1 MQPVYDVVII
11 GAGQAGLAAAY
22 EAQQKG
28 LKFTVLDAQTR
39 VGASWRQRYD
49 SLVLFT
55 PAEYDG
61 LPGMPLELA
70 PDALPTKDQIADYL
84 EGYAAHFRF
93 PLRLGEGVR
102 SLRRTGEHFA
112 VESTRGRYLSH
123 NVIVASGPFHKPVVP
138 SYPGRESAS
147 IVQLHSS
154 TYKNPAQLPVGPVL
168 VVGAGNSAAQI
179 ADELSQDRPVVM
191 SVREPMQ
198 FRALKKLGKSVFFW
212 ANLLG
217 LMHADKESLRGR
229 RMRRRGDP
237 IFGLSLRDRVA
248 VGAVSVAPE
257 IASFDG
263 GVVTFSDGSVQRFA
277 SIVWATGFRG
287 SYDWLQVEGA
297 LDADGQP
304 LHQRGV
310 SPVPG
315 LGFVGLPWLR
325 SRSSALLMG
334 AGRDAKWVVSKL
346 WPRAHEAKRS
356 SRVSVTATPL
366 RTATP
371 ESLG

>member
-1 MQPVYDVVII
+1 MQPVYDVIII

-28 LKFTVLDAQTR
+28 LKFVVLDAQTR

-61 LPGMPLELA
+61 LPGLPLELA
-70 PDALPTKDQIADYL
+70 PDELPTKDQLADYL
-84 EGYAAHFRF
+84 ENYAAHFRF

-102 SLRRTGEHFA
+102 SLRSTGEHFA
-112 VESTRGRYLSH
+112 IETTGGRYLSR
-123 NVIVASGPFHKPVVP
+123 NVVVASGPFHKPVVP
-138 SYPGRESAS
+138 SYPGHESAG
-147 IVQLHSS
+147 IVQVHSS
-154 TYKNPAQLPVGPVL
+154 DYKNPAQLPPGPVL

-179 ADELSQDRPVVM
+179 ADELSQDRPVAM

-229 RMRRRGDP
+229 RMKRRGDP
-237 IFGLSLRDRVA
+237 IFGLSLRDRIA
-248 VGAVSVAPE
+248 AGAVAVAPE
-257 IASFDG
+257 IASFNGDM
-263 GVVTFSDGSVQRFA
+263 VTFSDGTVQRFA
-277 SIVWATGFRG
+277 SVVWATGFRG

-297 LDADGQP
+297 LDAEGQP
-304 LHQRGV
+304 IHERGV
-310 SPVPG
+310 SPVQG

-334 AGRDAKWVVSKL
+334 AGRDAWWVMSKL
-346 WPRAHEAKRS
+346 WPNVRE
-356 SRVSVTATPL
+356 ATPSN
-366 RTATP
+366 RASVMKPPFRSATR
-371 ESLG
+371 SLL